1 MKVSVQANKKC
12 MIIKKWVCLICCFA
26 ICCKI
31 YSQDV
36 INMRVNED
44 VRNIGINEKFSGII
58 KYFYTKYKNDTNH
71 ILDDSNYF
79 LENKISYY
87 LDKKEKYNVLYIRRK
102 NEFGGNEYGR
112 MFFQEI
118 YQEGELIGYNIIY
131 EGFFKNGQRVEY
143 FKPNFISIDGDI
155 ILEGC
160 WFEKSRSDGSA
171 NKVSIFSKPRFLFNY
186 VSNSEYGTTTY
197 FDNIIKDFLIYD
209 ADIKNLPNKVLMSV
223 TNKNSDDL
231 TRSSA
236 TDLFIKDI
244 DVIEEG
250 EI

>member
-1 MKVSVQANKKC
+1 M
-12 MIIKKWVCLICCFA
+12 
-26 ICCKI
+26 
-31 YSQDV
+31 
-36 INMRVNED
+36 
-44 VRNIGINEKFSGII
+44 
-58 KYFYTKYKNDTNH
+58 
-71 ILDDSNYF
+71 
-79 LENKISYY
+79 
-87 LDKKEKYNVLYIRRK
+87 DKKEKYNVLYIRRK

-236 TDLFIKDI
+236 TDSFIEDI
-244 DVIEEG
+244 DVIEGTGKSFGDGNIYYSFKTFEG
-250 EI
+250 YASSSIIIAWLIFLLIMYL